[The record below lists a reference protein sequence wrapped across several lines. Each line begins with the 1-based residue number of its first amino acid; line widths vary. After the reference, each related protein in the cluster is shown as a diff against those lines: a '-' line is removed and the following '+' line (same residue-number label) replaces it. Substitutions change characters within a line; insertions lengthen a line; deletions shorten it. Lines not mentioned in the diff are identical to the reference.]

1 MGQRPSVARPAAITT
16 SAWTFPQHRTDAA
29 DTCSALAFSQP
40 ISAGLP
46 MSHTGLFQIT
56 NLTYKAGEHGTLARA
71 LQIVATCTACG
82 ATSVWGEDE
91 MEHVAGGT
99 VLACRNCGVRQAISN
114 ARLSS
119 SPSDIRHPR
128 R

>member
-1 MGQRPSVARPAAITT
+1 
-16 SAWTFPQHRTDAA
+16 
-29 DTCSALAFSQP
+29 
-40 ISAGLP
+40 